1 MDDFKRLID
10 VLEGGEKIESIVE
23 SIYRYGIWGRSFQS
37 TTTLLTPTTI
47 YFLEAGRKDW
57 SSGILD
63 VLDLLAQY
71 ESECD
76 DWVHGREAAH
86 GIFVLSH
93 PEIENYG
100 WPVNKLPNFMEINE
114 EINPKLVTL
123 YSLIFG
129 AHKHIFVSYQELA
142 WEIERNGVY
151 GYDSIPKKYIKH
163 SPDSR
168 SVDHALMGLS
178 VYYDI
183 SISDWPDCERE
194 PFGYDPDDDPTCRYG
209 WPNGELPEFK
219 PPNDEERPDWLDCFH
234 RLKSEFRTAFFKTD
248 LFTVGRI
255 LIFNKATPAQLLNAI
270 EKYGIH
276 GYDKVGRLKFDKPTE
291 IQDVFHSVSLDLI
304 PAVEKY
310 SEPFLLKGRYNLD
323 ALQNESFAKYGWPRD
338 KLPDFKAIENNSSSA
353 SEEQD
358 IDTSASSSIKPA
370 IQFRSA
376 SAEESISTSS
386 DDLSPQ
392 SKKGYDLL
400 VLGLLAFI
408 NGEFTPQRDSD
419 PYTKQDDLAK
429 LLKDRIDAHSMS
441 IVSIKTKFGAANALR
456 NTVNLKPLKDVSKTA
471 HLKTIHKQLESSP
484 KPLYGIS
491 DEIHQESPDPKS
503 ISGSTF

>member
-23 SIYRYGIWGRSFQS
+23 SIYRYGIWGRTIQA
-37 TTTLLTPTTI
+37 TTTLLTPETI
-47 YFLEAGRKDW
+47 YLLEAGRKDW
-57 SSGILD
+57 SSGII
-63 VLDLLAQY
+63 VVVDLLAQY

-76 DWVHGREAAH
+76 EWVLGREAAH
-86 GIFVLSH
+86 DIFVLSH
-93 PEIENYG
+93 PDIENYG
-100 WPVNKLPNFMEINE
+100 WPVNKLPNFVEIDE
-114 EINPKLVTL
+114 EINPKLITL
-123 YSLIFG
+123 SSLIFG
-129 AHKHIFVSYQELA
+129 AHKHIFVSYEELA
-142 WEIERNGVY
+142 WEIERNGLY
-151 GYDSIPKKYIKH
+151 GYDSAAKKYIKH

-183 SISDWPDCERE
+183 STSGWPDCERE
-194 PFGYDPDDDPTCRYG
+194 PFGHDPEDDPTCHYG
-209 WPNGELPEFK
+209 WPSGELPQFE
-219 PPNDEERPDWLDCFH
+219 PPNDEERPHWLDCFH

-276 GYDKVGRLKFDKPTE
+276 GYDKVGRLKFEKPTE
-291 IQDVFHSVSLDLI
+291 IQDSFHSVNLDLI
-304 PAVEKY
+304 PAVENY
-310 SEPFLLKGRYNLD
+310 AAPYLLKGRYDVD
-323 ALQNESFAKYGWPRD
+323 ALQNENFAKYGWPRD
-338 KLPDFKAIENNSSSA
+338 QLPDFKAIENNSPSV

-358 IDTSASSSIKPA
+358 IDSSAPSSSKPT
-370 IQFRSA
+370 ISPRSA
-376 SAEESISTSS
+376 NADESLSTSS

-408 NGEFTPQRDSD
+408 NGEFTPQRDTD
-419 PYTKQDDLAK
+419 PYTKQDDLAQ
-429 LLKDRIDAHSMS
+429 LLKDRIDAHGMS
-441 IVSIKTKFGAANALR
+441 IGTIKTKFGVANALR
-456 NTVNLKPLKDVSKTA
+456 DTVNLKPLKEVSKSA
-471 HLKTIHKQLESSP
+471 HLKTIHKQLESNP

-491 DEIHQESPDPKS
+491 DETNQDSPDPKS
-503 ISGSTF
+503 ISGGTF